1 MDPTGKFLWTR
12 KPTWT
17 KLELAATRGLAWIS
31 EEAYQK
37 SNKTIDDLNQTIELL
52 KVENRRASEVC
63 DVSILSAEKSEKLAD
78 DQFCANSI
86 LQENVAKIKE
96 EFSDF
101 VSMSESQIEDLKKEN
116 SIKLET

>member
-1 MDPTGKFLWTR
+1 MMDTTSHASHPPTRT
-12 KPTWT
+12 
-17 KLELAATRGLAWIS
+17 S
-31 EEAYQK
+31 CH
-37 SNKTIDDLNQTIELL
+37 
-52 KVENRRASEVC
+52 RRASEVC

-78 DQFCANSI
+78 DQFCANTI